1 MTSYLSSITPTAS
14 SSSSG
19 MNDQKSRDEE
29 EEEDEKQDEKQG
41 EKQGEKQQD
50 GEKEDDQEKEKEDDE
65 EDGKMMYDLIGV
77 INHFGG
83 LGGGHYT
90 AFGKNEVTGQWY
102 EFDDSYVRFLINEL
116 FNLEN

>member
-1 MTSYLSSITPTAS
+1 MSGEWLDKDESSVLFPVVGLDMTSYLSSITSTA

-29 EEEDEKQDEKQG
+29 EDEKQDEKQ
-41 EKQGEKQQD
+41 QD
-50 GEKEDDQEKEKEDDE
+50 GDEEDDQENENEE
-65 EDGKMMYDLIGV
+65 EDGKMVYDLIGV

-102 EFDDSYVRFLINEL
+102 EFDDSYVRFL
-116 FNLEN
+116 